1 MRHFKIKLIVL
12 FSLIIVDLCLLAFFL
27 GKSDFLF
34 TQITLISIFAILLW
48 SVFHL
53 IDSTNKAISKFLF
66 ALKYQDYSI
75 QFPEKRISSF
85 NDLHQALNKSIQELR
100 SIKER
105 ALNQEKWIISLLRK
119 IPYGILVVKNQED
132 VLFINSEAIDLLEI
146 PQTKSLNRLD
156 QLQSEL
162 VEKIKTCATESHQT
176 VTLKNRSEL
185 RIYKSSFKES
195 NAFFEFIFVQAVSDL
210 KGEIEINAWSNLFR
224 VMTHEIM
231 NSVTSISSLSS
242 TLKENI
248 KEGNISSDMLVA
260 ASSIEKRSKSLVS
273 FTENYRQLNDVKL
286 AQKTWFNLNQLV
298 QEQFDFMSEQLRP
311 IHFQIDQNET
321 FNVFADKSQIEQVI
335 INLILNAQ
343 YALANVEEPLIQV
356 HTKQEKNQVIL
367 SFVDNGIGI
376 PNNIQNDIFIPFY
389 SSKKDGKGIGLS
401 LCRKLMYNNSGS
413 ISLLKSTES
422 HTEFQ
427 LRFKV

>member
-1 MRHFKIKLIVL
+1 MKHFKIKLIVL
-12 FSLIIVDLCLLAFFL
+12 FILIILDLCLLAFFL
-27 GKSDFLF
+27 GQSDFLF
-34 TQITLISIFAILLW
+34 TQIVLISVFGILLW

-75 QFPEKRISSF
+75 RFPEKKISSF
-85 NDLHQALNKSIQELR
+85 KDLHHALNKSIQELKR
-100 SIKER
+100 IKEEE
-105 ALNQEKWIISLLRK
+105 QKKEKWIVGLLEK
-119 IPYGILVVKNQED
+119 APYGILVLKNQEE
-132 VLFINSEAIDLLEI
+132 VLFMNSKSIDLLEM
-146 PQTKSLNRLD
+146 PQTKNLN
-156 QLQSEL
+156 QLNNGL
-162 VEKIKTCATESHQT
+162 IEKIRACATESYQT
-176 VTLKNRSEL
+176 MMLNNGDEL
-185 RIYKSSFKES
+185 SLYKSLFKES
-195 NAFFEFIFVQAVSDL
+195 NASFEFIFVQTVNDL

-248 KEGNISSDMLVA
+248 EEGNISSDMLEA
-260 ASSIEKRSKSLVS
+260 ANSIEKRSKSLVN
-273 FTENYRQLNDVKL
+273 FTENYRQLNDIKL
-286 AQKTWFNLNQLV
+286 AQKSWFNLNQMV
-298 QEQFDFMSEQLRP
+298 QEQFTFMSGQFEDILV
-311 IHFQIDQNET
+311 QIDEDKT
-321 FNVFADKSQIEQVI
+321 LNVFADKSQIEQVI

-343 YALANVEEPLIQV
+343 HALSSVERPLIQV
-356 HTKQEKNQVIL
+356 HTKQEKNQIIL
-367 SFVDNGIGI
+367 SFIDNGIGI

-413 ISLLKSTES
+413 ISLLKSTKS